1 MRDSEVNQLAGSTLF
16 RSVPRE
22 TSPLLEWFAR
32 ARECTKRRQILS
44 LPQIPL
50 IFMAAEVKFKS
61 ILSLIPDN
69 PGVYQFIDS
78 YGVVIYVGKAKN
90 LKKRVTS
97 YFSKNQSGKTIALLR
112 KTSDIRHIVVDNE
125 SDALLLE
132 NNLIKKHQPRYN
144 ILLKDDKTFPWICV
158 KNEPFPRVFSTRN
171 PVRDGSVYFG
181 PYTSGLMVKTLVSF
195 IRQLYKLRTCSHN
208 LTKQNIDAGKFK
220 VCLEY
225 HLGNCKAPCV
235 GKQQESDYQENM
247 DQIKDILKGNISTV
261 LDHLK
266 MTMAKYSGELRF
278 EEAQSIKEKIEILS
292 RFKSKS
298 TIVSNTIRNVD
309 VFAITQESD
318 NAYVN
323 YLKVN
328 EGAVIQALTIELK
341 IRAEEEKESILG
353 FAITEI
359 RQRLQSDSPE
369 IILPFEP
376 DILLDKVKYTVPKAG
391 EKLKLLELAERNAI
405 YYKLEQKKKR
415 MEHSPQARTGKN
427 LEKLKNDLHMSE
439 LPAHIECFDNSNI
452 MGTNPVAACVVFK
465 NARPSKVDY
474 RHFNIKTV
482 SGADDFSSME
492 EIVYRRYRRIIE
504 ENQKLPQLVIIDGG
518 KGQLSSAMKSI
529 DKLGLREKITVIGIA
544 KKLEEIYFPGDSVPI
559 YLDKNSISLKI
570 IQQLRNEAHRFGIN
584 FHRDKRSSQMIKS
597 DLDQIK
603 GIGPKTKEILLKH
616 FESAETIKNAS
627 VEELENLVG
636 SSKSKVLL
644 DYFRK

>member
-1 MRDSEVNQLAGSTLF
+1 MS
-16 RSVPRE
+16 
-22 TSPLLEWFAR
+22 
-32 ARECTKRRQILS
+32 
-44 LPQIPL
+44 
-50 IFMAAEVKFKS
+50 AEAKFKS

-69 PGVYQFIDS
+69 PGIYQFIDS
-78 YGVVIYVGKAKN
+78 AGVVIYVGKAKN
-90 LKKRVTS
+90 LKKRITS

-171 PVRDGSVYFG
+171 PVRDGSAYFG
-181 PYTSGLMVKTLVSF
+181 PYTSVLMVKTLISF
-195 IRQLYKLRTCSHN
+195 IKQIYKLRTCTHN
-208 LTKQNIDAGKFK
+208 LTKSNIEAGKFK

-235 GKQQESDYQENM
+235 GKQSECDYLESI
-247 DQIKDILKGNISTV
+247 DQIRDILKGNISSV
-261 LDHLK
+261 IDHLK
-266 MTMAKYSGELRF
+266 RTMVKYSEELRF
-278 EEAQSIKEKIEILS
+278 EEAQSVKEKIDILS
-292 RFKSKS
+292 RFRSRS
-298 TIVSNTIRNVD
+298 IVVSSTIRNVD
-309 VFAITQESD
+309 VFAFTQESD

-323 YLKVN
+323 YLKVVQ
-328 EGAVIQALTIELK
+328 GAVIQALTIELK
-341 IRAEEEKESILG
+341 TRINEEKESILG

-359 RQRLQSDSPE
+359 RQRLLSDSPE
-369 IILPFEP
+369 IILPFKP

-391 EKLKLLELAERNAI
+391 EKQKLLELAERNAI

-415 MEHSPQARTGKN
+415 MEHSPQVRTGKN
-427 LEKLKNDLHMSE
+427 LEKLKNDLHMPV
-439 LPAHIECFDNSNI
+439 LPVHIECFDNSNI
-452 MGTNPVAACVVFK
+452 MGTNPVAACVVFR
-465 NARPSKVDY
+465 NSRPSKNEY

-482 SGADDFSSME
+482 TGPDDFSSME
-492 EIVYRRYRRIIE
+492 EIVYRRYRRMTE

-529 DKLGLREKITVIGIA
+529 DKLDLREKIAVIGIA

-584 FHRDKRSSQMIKS
+584 FHRNKRSSEMIKS
-597 DLDQIK
+597 NLDQIK
-603 GIGPKTKEILLKH
+603 GIGPKTKAILLKH
-616 FESAETIKNAS
+616 FESVDKIKSAS
-627 VEELENLVG
+627 TEELENLVG
-636 SSKSKVLL
+636 SVKSSILSEYL
-644 DYFRK
+644 RK